1 MNPHTWIVRGCAMAL
16 LMLVSAAAG
25 DAAGTIHRTAYL
37 TFRQPVGLPGIALAA
52 GTYRFELAAPGG
64 SPSVVRVS
72 SRDGRLVHYMG
83 FTISVPRRKALSGAS
98 MVTLGEA
105 PEGTPQPIEVW
116 FPPDT
121 AEGRRFLYR

>member
-64 SPSVVRVS
+64 SPSTS
-72 SRDGRLVHYMG
+72 SSFRFSCRRSALTEATSARDGLI
-83 FTISVPRRKALSGAS
+83 TRK
-98 MVTLGEA
+98 
-105 PEGTPQPIEVW
+105 P
-116 FPPDT
+116 
-121 AEGRRFLYR
+121 